1 MPYTTEQYQ
10 GVLAETTTVN
20 GYNEDSIHA
29 YIARPLGA
37 GPFPGIVL
45 IPHALGWTDF
55 HKETAYKLA
64 HQGFITIVPDI
75 WCRVGHGSIEDVMA
89 KSRADGG
96 LPDDQVIGDVAGAGN
111 MIRSL
116 PTSNGRVGVIGSC
129 SGGRHTFL
137 VGCRTNGIFDAA
149 VECWGGNVV
158 QSADKLTEAQP
169 VSPIEFTKDLSC
181 PLLGI
186 FGNDD
191 QNPTPDQVDLH
202 EQELKNCGKDYEF
215 HRYDGAGHGFYY
227 YHLAMYRQEQAIDAW
242 TKILQFF
249 NKQLSK

>member
-20 GYNEDSIHA
+20 GYNRETIHA

-37 GPFPGIVL
+37 GPFPGVVL

-64 HQGFITIVPDI
+64 QIGYITVVPDI
-75 WCRVGHGSIEDVMA
+75 WCRVGHGTIEDVMA
-89 KSRADGG
+89 KSRSDGG
-96 LPDDQVIGDVAGAGN
+96 LPDDQVIGDVAGAGE
-111 MIRSL
+111 MIKSL
-116 PTSNGRVGVIGSC
+116 AISNGKVGVIGSC

-137 VGCRTNGIFDAA
+137 VGCRTKDIFAAA

-158 QSADKLTEAQP
+158 QSPDKLTDAQP
-169 VSPIEFTKDLSC
+169 VSPIEYTKDLSC

-191 QNPTPDQVDLH
+191 QNPTPDQVNLH
-202 EQELKNCGKDYEF
+202 EQELNRLGKDYEF

-242 TKILQFF
+242 DKILRFF
-249 NKQLSK
+249 DQHLSA